1 MPGETFILSIDGGG
15 IRGIIPAIILDDL
28 KKRLHDRGK
37 RKPIADYFELVA
49 GTSTGGIIAA
59 GLTAPKDP
67 NAKKPKPAFEPE
79 ELVEL
84 YEKHGQE
91 IFSRSVFGR
100 IREFFFDPR
109 SASQERYD
117 ASTLTSLLVDKLGA
131 GLISQA
137 RTKVMITA
145 YDIEARR
152 AVFMTNCSNSKGGK
166 SDDYRFWE
174 ACRATS
180 AAPTFFEPARVRRRV
195 TLPGGGIK
203 EESQTLIDGGVFAN
217 DPAMGAFTEATKQ
230 GIAADDICMM
240 SIGTGYQN
248 RPYTFDEA
256 KNWGPLSWISPSRG
270 SPIISILMQGQA
282 SSTSYQLDKLLNVK
296 GKTRYFR
303 FDAQLEVG
311 KDELDDAS
319 ASNILALKSVARQ
332 IIDEN
337 DAMLDEIADR
347 L

>member
-1 MPGETFILSIDGGG
+1 MPGDKFILSIDGGG
-15 IRGIIPAIILDDL
+15 IRGIIPAIILTDL
-28 KKRLHDRGK
+28 KKRLRDRGK
-37 RKPIADYFELVA
+37 KKPIADYFELVA

-67 NAKKPKPAFEPE
+67 KDKKSKPAFEPE

-84 YEKHGQE
+84 YETHGQD
-91 IFSRSVFGR
+91 IFSRSVFSR
-100 IREFFFDPR
+100 IRDFFSDPR
-109 SASQERYD
+109 SVTQERYD
-117 ASTLTSLLVDKLGA
+117 ASTLTGLLVDKLGNC
-131 GLISQA
+131 LVSQA
-137 RTKVMITA
+137 RTKVVITA
-145 YDIEARR
+145 YDIEARC
-152 AVFMTNCSNSKGGK
+152 AVFMTNCVSSEGGR

-180 AAPTFFEPARVRRRV
+180 AAPTFFEPARVRRMIA
-195 TLPGGGIK
+195 TADGGIV
-203 EESQTLIDGGVFAN
+203 EQHQTLIDGGVFAN
-217 DPAMGAFTEATKQ
+217 DPSMAAFTEATKQ
-230 GIAADDICMM
+230 GIAARDICMM

-248 RPYTFDEA
+248 RPYSYDET

-270 SPIISILMQGQA
+270 SPIISILMQGQ
-282 SSTSYQLDKLLNVK
+282 SSATAYQMDKLLNVD

-319 ASNILALKSVARQ
+319 ASNILALKNVARQ
-332 IIDEN
+332 IIDEK
-337 DAMLDEIADR
+337 DELLDQVAER